1 MRVPLRRFSF
11 LAILSGLAW
20 TSPAAH
26 AQCLP
31 LQLLTTGLATGQQLT
46 PEMLSASLP
55 ASEWEMHKP
64 PTGATYWAYKGAAEA
79 SATPT
84 PSDTRLELR
93 RTNQQTQFDV
103 VYKTPRKECFN
114 DLRADLRRAK
124 LKAEPVTCVQCEA
137 ERFTAPTYTVTIFN
151 QQESFSQGKAPYP
164 FVVVVHS
171 LTGAGSGPVPAAN

>member
-1 MRVPLRRFSF
+1 MLG
-11 LAILSGLAW
+11 GLAW

-31 LQLLTTGLATGQQLT
+31 LQLLTTGLADGQQLT
-46 PEMLSASLP
+46 PQVLSASLP

-64 PTGATYWAYKGAAEA
+64 PTGATYWTYGGAAA
-79 SATPT
+79 PATP
-84 PSDTRLELR
+84 DTRLELR

-124 LKAEPVTCVQCEA
+124 LKAEPVTCMQCEA

-151 QQESFSQGKAPYP
+151 QQESFNQGKAPYP

-171 LTGAGSGPVPAAN
+171 LTGATSGTVPASN

>member
-1 MRVPLRRFSF
+1 MLVPLRCFSF
-11 LAILSGLAW
+11 LVIIGGLACA
-20 TSPAAH
+20 SHAAQ

-31 LQLLTTGLATGQQLT
+31 LQLLTTGLADGQQLT
-46 PEMLSASLP
+46 PQMLSASLP

-64 PTGATYWAYKGAAEA
+64 PTGATYWAYSGAAEA
-79 SATPT
+79 SPT
-84 PSDTRLELR
+84 PDTRLELR

-103 VYKTPRKECFN
+103 VYKTPRKACFN

-124 LKAEPVTCVQCEA
+124 LKAESVTCVQCEA

-151 QQESFSQGKAPYP
+151 QQESFGQGKAPYP

-171 LTGAGSGPVPAAN
+171 LTGAASGTVPASN

>member
-11 LAILSGLAW
+11 FLLLSGLAW
-20 TSPAAH
+20 SQAAH

-31 LQLLTTGLATGQQLT
+31 LQVLTTGLAEGQPLT
-46 PEMLSASLP
+46 PQLLTASLP
-55 ASEWEMHKP
+55 TSEWEMHKP
-64 PTGATYWAYKGAAEA
+64 PTGATYWAFKDEA
-79 SATPT
+79 SPTPATP
-84 PSDTRLELR
+84 DTRLELR

-151 QQESFSQGKAPYP
+151 QQESFGQGKAPYP

-171 LTGAGSGPVPAAN
+171 LAGAASGPVPAAN